1 MCVRVCSVR
10 LLSVFVLE
18 FQFRARNLC
27 QAARPTRVWVI
38 CVCISVPNGVRRR
51 RARICIS
58 GACRA
63 VRIVHTCAR
72 RGRSPTADGLMPR
85 VIGPHIDVIIYCLT
99 DRTAA
104 RILMGVRGNYAVLAE
119 CGKPWTRAHAH
130 VTSISRIRLGPARIS
145 VKRSAPVTYS
155 KVGHMRHCMESSD
168 MHNMCNILIKSPAI

>member
-1 MCVRVCSVR
+1 M
-10 LLSVFVLE
+10 
-18 FQFRARNLC
+18 
-27 QAARPTRVWVI
+27 
-38 CVCISVPNGVRRR
+38 CISVPNGVRRR

-72 RGRSPTADGLMPR
+72 RGRSPTANGPMPR

-130 VTSISRIRLGPARIS
+130 VTSISRIRLGPGPRISCRWWIS

-168 MHNMCNILIKSPAI
+168 MQHVQHINKIAGNLTRSMSYERSCVQITLPSRFYPTR

>member
-1 MCVRVCSVR
+1 MCAYVRFGYCVCVCAGIPIPSAQFMPGRATNKSVSDMCVRKC
-10 LLSVFVLE
+10 
-18 FQFRARNLC
+18 
-27 QAARPTRVWVI
+27 
-38 CVCISVPNGVRRR
+38 VPNGVRRR

-63 VRIVHTCAR
+63 VRCVHTCAR
-72 RGRSPTADGLMPR
+72 RGRSPTANGPMPR

-130 VTSISRIRLGPARIS
+130 VTSISRIRLGRGTDFGVEKCPGDLL
-145 VKRSAPVTYS
+145 KGRSYAT
-155 KVGHMRHCMESSD
+155 C
-168 MHNMCNILIKSPAI
+168 NMCNILIKSPAI